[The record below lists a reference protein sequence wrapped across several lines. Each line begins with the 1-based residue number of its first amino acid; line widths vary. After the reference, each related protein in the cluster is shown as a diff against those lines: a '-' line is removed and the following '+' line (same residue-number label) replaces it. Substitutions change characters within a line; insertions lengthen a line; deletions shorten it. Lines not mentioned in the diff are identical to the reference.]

1 MIAALMLLASAT
13 GLQDLDDLDRKIAA
27 FTGAQI
33 GEPGGPVQTVDKR
46 LRLKDCASEPE
57 LSWRDENEQ
66 TLVVRCPQ
74 AGGWRLYVPVRAN
87 DAPGSAGVAPT
98 AVHRGDAVS
107 IAISGQGFSIS
118 RPGEAM
124 EDGAVGDWI
133 KVRPA
138 TTGRQRADI
147 MRARITKPGV
157 VTLATN

>member
-1 MIAALMLLASAT
+1 MIAALMLLASAA
-13 GLQDLDDLDRKIAA
+13 GLQDLEELDRKITA
-27 FTGAQI
+27 FAGAEVGQ
-33 GEPGGPVQTVDKR
+33 PGGPVQPVDKR
-46 LRLKDCASEPE
+46 LRLKNCGTEPD
-57 LSWRDENEQ
+57 LAWRDESEQ
-66 TLVVRCPQ
+66 TLVIRCPQ

-87 DAPGSAGVAPT
+87 DATGQAGIAQT

-124 EDGAVGDWI
+124 EDGAVGEWI